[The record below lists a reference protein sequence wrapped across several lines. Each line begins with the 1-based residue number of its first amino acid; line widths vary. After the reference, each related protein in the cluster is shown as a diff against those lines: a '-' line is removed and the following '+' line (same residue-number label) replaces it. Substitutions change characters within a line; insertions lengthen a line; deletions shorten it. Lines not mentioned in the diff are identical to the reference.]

1 MELIILP
8 QRRKGAEKIIV
19 KNPLRLCVSVALFLF
34 LFQINSFAQTIDNKD
49 ENLIEKKV
57 ETIAE
62 NTEMEMDYTML
73 VDQLTRYLQNPLNL
87 NNATREDFDDLGLL
101 SDIQINNLLDHIT
114 RNGKLMSVYEL
125 QSIDGF
131 DLQIIRTISSYVTV
145 SATIDNP
152 KFSIRDVFKYGKND
166 LFMRYQQVLE
176 QQQGYAQSDSTASPN
191 SHFAGS
197 PLRFY
202 TRYRFTYSNHISIG
216 LTAEKDQGEEFFKGS
231 QKQGFDFYSGHFFL
245 RNIGHLKALAIGDF
259 QAQFGQGLTF
269 WSGLAF
275 GKTADGTAIK
285 RNAIGLKPYTA
296 VDENLFLRG
305 IGSTWQFGK
314 IQVTGFVSHKK
325 IDGSTTVDSTR
336 DEVTSVTSFLTS
348 GLHRTPSELEKRKSL
363 SETIFGG
370 NVSYVAR
377 RLRIGITAVHYI
389 FGTNY
394 QKTDALYN
402 TYEFS
407 GKQNTNI
414 GIDYNYVF
422 RNFNFFGETSVCA
435 NGSVATT
442 NGVLMSLDPRVTFV
456 AMYRS
461 FPKDFQAVYANA
473 ISENSRI
480 LNEKATYFG
489 FRAQILKSWTL
500 QGYMDIF
507 KFPWLRYQ
515 VDAPSK
521 GYEFLAQLTYAPSKT
536 VEAYFRVRRQLKEI
550 NTNDDEL
557 TINTLDNQM
566 ATHYR
571 FNITYKVSPSIQFRN
586 RVEYVTYERGNDGLE
601 KGWLMYQD
609 ITYKALKSPVSLSF
623 RYALFDTD
631 TYNARIYA
639 YENDVL
645 YSFSIPAY
653 YYKGSRTYLTL
664 RYKVVRGIDVWL
676 RYAITFYNN
685 KSIVSSGTSQI
696 DGSSKSEL
704 KVQIRF
710 SF

>member
-1 MELIILP
+1 MRFFLLIFLIL
-8 QRRKGAEKIIV
+8 
-19 KNPLRLCVSVALFLF
+19 LFISANL
-34 LFQINSFAQTIDNKD
+34 FAQTIDNKD

-62 NTEMEMDYTML
+62 NTEQEMDYTML

-87 NNATREDFDDLGLL
+87 NNASREDFDDLALL
-101 SDIQINNLLDHIT
+101 SDIQINNLLDHIV
-114 RNGKLMSVYEL
+114 RNGKLISLYEL

-131 DLQIIRTISSYVTV
+131 DLQTIRAISSYVTV
-145 SATIDNP
+145 SGNIDNP
-152 KFSIRDVFKYGKND
+152 KFSIREVFKYGKND

-176 QQQGYAQSDSTASPN
+176 EQQGYTSADSAASPN

-197 PLRFY
+197 PMRLY
-202 TRYRFTYSNHISIG
+202 TRYRFTYSNHVSIG

-275 GKTADGTAIK
+275 GKTADGTSIK

-314 IQVTGFVSHKK
+314 FQVTGFASHKK
-325 IDGSTTVDSTR
+325 IDGATTIDSTR

-348 GLHRTPSELEKRKSL
+348 GLHRTPSELAKRKLL
-363 SETIFGG
+363 SETIIGG
-370 NVSYVAR
+370 NISYVQR
-377 RLRIGITAVHYI
+377 RLRIGVTAVHYI
-389 FGTNY
+389 FGNNY

-402 TYEFS
+402 IYEFS
-407 GKQNTNI
+407 GKQNTNV

-489 FRAQILKSWTL
+489 FKAQIMKSWSL
-500 QGYMDIF
+500 QGYMDVF

-521 GYEFLAQLTYAPSKT
+521 GYEYLAQLTYAPSKT
-536 VEAYFRVRRQLKEI
+536 VEAYFRIRRQLKEI

-586 RVEYVTYERGNDGLE
+586 RVEYVTYERGNDGVE

-609 ITYKALKSPVSLSF
+609 ITWKALKSPVSLSF

-631 TYNARIYA
+631 SYNARLYS

-645 YSFSIPAY
+645 YAFSIPAY

-664 RYKVVRGIDVWL
+664 RYNIVRGVDIWL
-676 RYAITFYNN
+676 RYAVTFYNHQN
-685 KSIVSSGTSQI
+685 TISSGTSEIQ
-696 DGSSKSEL
+696 GSSKSEL
-704 KVQIRF
+704 KAQIRF
-710 SF
+710 KF

>member
-1 MELIILP
+1 MRFFRLIFLILFFIS
-8 QRRKGAEKIIV
+8 A
-19 KNPLRLCVSVALFLF
+19 NL
-34 LFQINSFAQTIDNKD
+34 FAQTIDNKD

-62 NTEMEMDYTML
+62 NTEQEMDYTML

-87 NNATREDFDDLGLL
+87 NNASREDFDDLALL
-101 SDIQINNLLDHIT
+101 SDIQINNLLDHIA
-114 RNGKLMSVYEL
+114 RNGKLITLYEL

-131 DLQIIRTISSYVTV
+131 DLQTIRAISSYVTV
-145 SATIDNP
+145 SGNIDNP
-152 KFSIRDVFKYGKND
+152 KFSIREVFKYGKND

-176 QQQGYAQSDSTASPN
+176 EQQGYTSADSAASPN

-197 PLRFY
+197 PMRLY
-202 TRYRFTYSNHISIG
+202 TRYRFTYSNHVSIG

-245 RNIGHLKALAIGDF
+245 RNIGHLKVLTVGDF

-275 GKTADGTAIK
+275 GKTADGTSIK

-314 IQVTGFVSHKK
+314 FQVTAFASHKK
-325 IDGSTTVDSTR
+325 IDGATTIDSTR

-348 GLHRTPSELEKRKSL
+348 GLHRTPSELAKRKSL
-363 SETIFGG
+363 SETILGG
-370 NVSYVAR
+370 NVSYVQR
-377 RLRIGITAVHYI
+377 RLRIGVTAVHYI
-389 FGTNY
+389 FGNNY

-402 TYEFS
+402 IYEFS
-407 GKQNTNI
+407 GKQNTNV

-489 FRAQILKSWTL
+489 FKAQIMKSWSL
-500 QGYMDIF
+500 QGYMDVF

-521 GYEFLAQLTYAPSKT
+521 GYEYLAQLTYAPSKT
-536 VEAYFRVRRQLKEI
+536 VEAYFRIRRQLKEI

-586 RVEYVTYERGNDGLE
+586 RVEYVTYERGNDGVE

-623 RYALFDTD
+623 RYAIFDTD

-645 YSFSIPAY
+645 YAFSIPAY
-653 YYKGSRTYLTL
+653 YYKGSRAYLTL

-676 RYAITFYNN
+676 RYAVTFYNN
-685 KSIVSSGTSQI
+685 RSVISSGTSEI
-696 DGSSKSEL
+696 SGSTKSEL
-704 KVQIRF
+704 KAQIRF